1 MLRSLKQL
9 LETEYEVV
17 AMADN
22 VISLLDALEVQPTP
36 LVVLSASMAL
46 RETASLPRHLLRR
59 YPALRIVVVDT
70 ETDPVCARVVLD
82 AGCAAYVVAA
92 TAPDDLLHAAREA
105 MQGRTYVSS
114 SISSSGSTRDER
126 ESPSQSDRS

>member
-22 VISLLDALEVQPTP
+22 VISLLDALNLQPTP

-46 RETASLPRHLLRR
+46 GGTHSFPRHMIRR
-59 YPALRIVVVDT
+59 
-70 ETDPVCARVVLD
+70 
-82 AGCAAYVVAA
+82 
-92 TAPDDLLHAAREA
+92 H
-105 MQGRTYVSS
+105 
-114 SISSSGSTRDER
+114 
-126 ESPSQSDRS
+126 RSADF